1 MATRCE
7 DDIENL
13 EEDSQEDC
21 GKDEEGDEGELEVIG
36 VEVDHEVGPDGG
48 VDALVVC
55 REGRMVRDHLNKMD
69 HLE

>member
-21 GKDEEGDEGELEVIG
+21 GKDEEGDEGELEVVG

-48 VDALVVC
+48 VDALVV
-55 REGRMVRDHLNKMD
+55 G
-69 HLE
+69 